1 MCRRRSSDPGA
12 HRSDTVPQR
21 RRFAV
26 RDGGHVDG
34 DPLRTVQ
41 RPAPHTQDG
50 GAPLPRITCC
60 RRHGPPCLPGARVL
74 MVEAIVP
81 DGSEPHLAK
90 VVDLTMLGMLTGME
104 RTHAEYESSLNAA
117 GLSLDRVVSTPTP
130 YSIAEATVC

>member
-1 MCRRRSSDPGA
+1 
-12 HRSDTVPQR
+12 
-21 RRFAV
+21 
-26 RDGGHVDG
+26 
-34 DPLRTVQ
+34 
-41 RPAPHTQDG
+41 
-50 GAPLPRITCC
+50 
-60 RRHGPPCLPGARVL
+60 